1 MRTSKY
7 AATLSLVLG
16 ALVVAGAGCTGT
28 TTTTTNTT
36 NTTIDTTNAN
46 TTATVNS
53 SDDVVED
60 ELVLDNK
67 DTTEVDDVDDTE
79 ADASAATIS
88 IVDPLEGDTVPPSF
102 DIVVAVEGFT
112 LAPDKVEGENAEGE
126 GHFHVWVDGEYY
138 APGVS
143 EITALKDLTEGEH
156 ELMVSLQNN
165 DHTDLATPVKS
176 EAVTVTVEAAE

>member
-28 TTTTTNTT
+28 TTTTTDTT
-36 NTTIDTTNAN
+36 NTTTAD
-46 TTATVNS
+46 TTATVNNS
-53 SDDVVED
+53 NTVVA
-60 ELVLDNK
+60 
-67 DTTEVDDVDDTE
+67 DDVDEVEDADDTE
-79 ADASAATIS
+79 TDVSAATIS

-138 APGVS
+138 TPGVS

-176 EAVTVTVEAAE
+176 EAVTVTVEVAE